1 VKDTRDTVADELK
14 EDEKLQSLANEKEHG
29 GFNHKCYMLDAE
41 KKLQRLKKKLSKIH
55 GNFTQKQAELKNIQE
70 ALANKVKYNIKILE
84 EMDKLNAI
92 EQTPENKKNQLILQV
107 LVSLNKNF
115 KDQINLFKGTCQRE
129 RVDWQKKN

>member
-29 GFNHKCYMLDAE
+29 GFNHQCYMLDAE
-41 KKLQRLKKKLSKIH
+41 KKNCKKAQKKLSKIH

-70 ALANKVKYNIKILE
+70 ALTNKVKYNIKILE

-107 LVSLNKNF
+107 LVSLNRTLRTK
-115 KDQINLFKGTCQRE
+115 
-129 RVDWQKKN
+129 